1 MARSRLP
8 TMIDRGALAAIG
20 AAIVGFGIVAF
31 VFRIQREL
39 QVEETLLREWKEETE
54 QRGTSVNEEE
64 LLEKAATYRWIP
76 WADRLLVATVT
87 VALLLVLLP
96 IALVEG
102 TSSFWGGRLPAAAC
116 SASTVA
122 LAGYVPA
129 LLVHYQFGPRP
140 ARRWIWFGAV
150 NVRSHSVRGSTGGK
164 GHRDRIGQL
173 GCGCRGGVRRR
184 DGLAQLALLVR
195 QPPIAS

>member
-1 MARSRLP
+1 MV
-8 TMIDRGALAAIG
+8 DRGALAAIG

-39 QVEETLLREWKEETE
+39 QVEETLLREWKEEAE
-54 QRGTSVNEEE
+54 QCGTSVNEEE

-96 IALVEG
+96 IASVAG

-129 LLVHYQFGPRP
+129 LLVHYQFGPSP
-140 ARRWIWFGAV
+140 ARRWIWFGAPSGPFRYAV
-150 NVRSHSVRGSTGGK
+150 APAEKVIVIVSASLGVVAASTRSPRAPS
-164 GHRDRIGQL
+164 Q
-173 GCGCRGGVRRR
+173 
-184 DGLAQLALLVR
+184 A
-195 QPPIAS
+195 